1 MNVELSRHD
10 GDTRIPVIVLT
21 GFLGAG
27 KTTVLRQML
36 EQPGYA
42 DHAVL
47 INEFGAVG
55 IDQQVV
61 TPISPDVV
69 LLDSGCLCCQ
79 IRGEL
84 KEALVGMLDQR
95 ARGVIPRFRGMV
107 IETSGLAEPTP
118 S

>member
-69 LLDSGCLCCQ
+69 LLDSERWRWSACW
-79 IRGEL
+79 
-84 KEALVGMLDQR
+84 
-95 ARGVIPRFRGMV
+95 
-107 IETSGLAEPTP
+107 TSAPEE
-118 S
+118 